1 MRFVYLSDAM
11 SIPQIGAQFGEI
23 HNNGTGGGN
32 TIVPYGDGN
41 NGSASVPGSG
51 YP

>member
-1 MRFVYLSDAM
+1 M

-32 TIVPYGDGN
+32 DGNLIIPYGE
-41 NGSASVPGSG
+41 ASNSSSSLPGAG